1 MFWDVGVIVVI
12 FECLQ
17 FKLSTCFFE
26 TFHAI
31 VLFTYVR
38 QGDSVAA
45 MDAYPIS
52 NRVGK
57 AEVSTRLLKHPI
69 GVKDSGER
77 EQVRFA
83 AII

>member
-1 MFWDVGVIVVI
+1 M
-12 FECLQ
+12 
-17 FKLSTCFFE
+17 
-26 TFHAI
+26 
-31 VLFTYVR
+31 
-38 QGDSVAA
+38 AA
-45 MDAYPIS
+45 MDAYPIP

-57 AEVSTRLLKHPI
+57 VEVGTRLLKHPI